1 MSMRTYNFKV
11 VVEPDE
17 DFDGNPSSWHAYCPV
32 LETQGA
38 STWGATEAE
47 ALKNIDSVVHLVV
60 ASLLEHGRAFRVLET
75 LFLPSTQEP
84 ILTYSFALPSNP
96 GYCKG
101 MPKVKIIDP
110 FVSNEPAVEISPA
123 TSRLLKQRMKTA
135 DEGRLVPAD
144 KARQRIHQWL
154 SKSSTTKTR

>member
-1 MSMRTYNFKV
+1 MNRFFN
-11 VVEPDE
+11 
-17 DFDGNPSSWHAYCPV
+17 NP
-32 LETQGA
+32 L
-38 STWGATEAE
+38 
-47 ALKNIDSVVHLVV
+47 
-60 ASLLEHGRAFRVLET
+60 
-75 LFLPSTQEP
+75 
-84 ILTYSFALPSNP
+84 ALPSNP

-101 MPKVKIIDP
+101 MAKMAKAKIIDP
-110 FVSNEPAVEISPA
+110 FVSNESPVEVSPA